1 MDKQTMVCPYNGILL
16 SSKEEEMADSQNNYT
31 GWKELD

>member
-1 MDKQTMVCPYNGILL
+1 MDNLIVVCPYNGILL
-16 SSKEEEMADSQNNYT
+16 SSKEEMADSQNNYT